1 MGRAM
6 RLGPVAAALRAAAG
20 AALDFVFPPVC
31 LACGVFTSRHG
42 ALCPS
47 CWTDVRF
54 IDRPFCE
61 ITGIP
66 FDHDRGEGLV
76 SAAAIADPPSYDK
89 ARAAV
94 LHDGPAR
101 KLAHGLKYADRA
113 DLAPVM
119 AAWMHRAGREL
130 IDACEAIVP
139 VPLHRARLVSR
150 RYNQS
155 AELARA
161 LSART
166 GKPLVSGA
174 LTRRKATRPQVG
186 LGKVARLDNVAGAF
200 AIDPRR
206 AASIAGRHVLL
217 VDDVLTTGAT
227 VNAAA
232 RVLKRGGAASVCV
245 LTFARVAT
253 EGAETLYA

>member
-1 MGRAM
+1 MRTGL
-6 RLGPVAAALRAAAG
+6 RLGPVAAALHAAAA
-20 AALDFVFPPVC
+20 AALDVVYPPVC
-31 LACGVFTSRHG
+31 LACGVMTSRHG
-42 ALCPS
+42 ALCS
-47 CWTDVRF
+47 ICWTGVRF

-66 FDHDRGEGLV
+66 FDHDRGDGLV
-76 SAAAIADPPSYDK
+76 SAAAIADPPSYDR

-101 KLAHGLKYADRA
+101 TLAHGLKYADRA

-130 IDACEAIVP
+130 IDASDAIVP
-139 VPLHRARLVSR
+139 VPLHRARLLSR

-161 LSART
+161 LAART

-186 LGKVARLDNVAGAF
+186 LGRNARLDNVAGAF
-200 AIDPRR
+200 AIDAKR
-206 AASIAGRHVLL
+206 ASAIAGRHVLL

-232 RVLKRGGAASVCV
+232 RVLKRGGAASVSV

-253 EGAETLYA
+253 EGAEILYA